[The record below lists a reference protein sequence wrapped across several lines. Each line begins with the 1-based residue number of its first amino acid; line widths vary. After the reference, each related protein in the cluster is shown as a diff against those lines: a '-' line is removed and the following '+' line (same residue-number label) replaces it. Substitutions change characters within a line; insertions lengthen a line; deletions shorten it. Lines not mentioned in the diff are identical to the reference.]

1 MNTPGLL
8 RDPNLAKLYARTP
21 GTVAYLDESYR
32 DRPMRDQRPFYA
44 MAATIFETAQL
55 DDVRDQLTEIALGR
69 FWHTTEA
76 FQAGRRYDIE
86 EMARYVAQHTTWNV
100 VAVEAT
106 ITERGGMAEA
116 RQTCLAAIAREVTRG
131 EAPDAVR
138 LLVADNNIDPAL
150 NRADQRTLKLLRVA
164 GDVNPNTTLYHGRMG
179 EEPMLWTADLVAW
192 SVRRNLAV
200 DDTRWVQP
208 LREVLTVLDARTGM
222 AVEMKQPQGAAAEPG
237 AQQTTGRSGPSTVA
251 SNPSLPARSQSEPEG
266 ITIDQLA
273 ADAVA
278 MRRVLGFD
286 TDVSQF
292 LKKSNSTQAVAARA
306 ARVQQRRPEAGNEN
320 ER

>member
-1 MNTPGLL
+1 MNNPGLL
-8 RDPNLAKLYARTP
+8 RDPHLATLYARTP

-32 DRPMRDQRPFYA
+32 ARPMRDDRPFYA
-44 MAATIFETAQL
+44 MAATIYETGQL

-76 FQAGRRYDIE
+76 FQAGRRHDIE
-86 EMARYVAQHTTWNV
+86 EMARYVAENTTWNV

-106 ITERGGMAEA
+106 ITERGGMDEA

-131 EAPDAVR
+131 ETPGAVR

-150 NRADQRTLKLLRVA
+150 NRADQRTLKLLRGA
-164 GDVNPNTTLYHGRMG
+164 GDIDPNTALYHGRMG

-200 DDTRWVQP
+200 DDGRWVEP
-208 LREVLTVLDARTGM
+208 LRDVLTILDARTGT
-222 AVEMKQPQGAAAEPG
+222 AVEMKQPQAAAAEPG
-237 AQQTTGRSGPSTVA
+237 AQRATGRSGPSAVA
-251 SNPSLPARSQSEPEG
+251 STPILPAGGRREPERS
-266 ITIDQLA
+266 TIDQIAVDVA
-273 ADAVA
+273 AT
-278 MRRVLGFD
+278 RRMNGFD
-286 TDVSQF
+286 TDIGQF
-292 LKKSNSTQAVAARA
+292 LKTNSPQAVNARA
-306 ARVQQRRPEAGNEN
+306 ARARQQKPEASTEH